1 MSPDKLELLAN
12 GRRSHRI
19 SPSKVHFSNLHEV
32 LLCVYAA
39 SGLALSDLW
48 VPSHGIFGLFVCF
61 KWRNGTL
68 RFILNKHLGKIIVF
82 CAGLRV
88 SAPRGSTG
96 MRVLCKAKFS

>member
-48 VPSHGIFGLFVCF
+48 VPSRGIFGLFVC
-61 KWRNGTL
+61 L